1 MGTPFATRVVLKIR
15 KTVREL
21 DPAEREFGRAWPL
34 INSVEGFLLE
44 GQEKWLFK
52 SARLLPDSANIVE
65 IGSYKGRSTT
75 CLAFGCRGTKKRVFA
90 VDSFDGE
97 VWESEYRTVFED
109 FKQNIDRCGLS
120 VYVEPVKGLSTQ
132 VAKHWD
138 KPIHFLFID
147 GSHQYEDV
155 MADFA
160 GFFPHVVPDGLVA
173 FHDVCEGW
181 PGVWKAWH
189 ETFKQKLTAIGFC
202 RTIGFGKKSVR
213 EMPKG

>member
-97 VWESEYRTVFED
+97 VWESEYR
-109 FKQNIDRCGLS
+109 
-120 VYVEPVKGLSTQ
+120 
-132 VAKHWD
+132 
-138 KPIHFLFID
+138 
-147 GSHQYEDV
+147 
-155 MADFA
+155 
-160 GFFPHVVPDGLVA
+160 
-173 FHDVCEGW
+173 
-181 PGVWKAWH
+181 
-189 ETFKQKLTAIGFC
+189 
-202 RTIGFGKKSVR
+202 
-213 EMPKG
+213 